1 VTKPNVGSAGADNM
15 NPSSKKPE
23 KPQKPKVN
31 HPAIVGFLLPF
42 SAAALASACVL
53 YGGGNVSS
61 LFYKAVFFVFTPL
74 LLAAGLYASLRSI
87 PLIPERGDT
96 DYAYSGL
103 VLNIFFILFYIS
115 SLIYALI
122 RFGV

>member
-1 VTKPNVGSAGADNM
+1 V
-15 NPSSKKPE
+15 NPSGKNPK

-31 HPAIVGFLLPF
+31 HPAIAGFLLPF
-42 SAAALASACVL
+42 LAAALVSACVL

-61 LFYKAVFFVFTPL
+61 LYYKWVFFMFTPL
-74 LLAAGLYASLRSI
+74 ILAAGLYASLRSI
-87 PLIPERGDT
+87 PLIPERGDK

-103 VLNIFFILFYIS
+103 VLNLFFILFYLS
-115 SLIYALI
+115 SLIYALV